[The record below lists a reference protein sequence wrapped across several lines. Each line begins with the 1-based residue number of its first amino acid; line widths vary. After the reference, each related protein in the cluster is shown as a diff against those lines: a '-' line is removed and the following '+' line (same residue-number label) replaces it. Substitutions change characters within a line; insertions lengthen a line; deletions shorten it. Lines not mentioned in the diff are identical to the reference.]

1 MGRESHRLNENKRQ
15 GGRVNL
21 TALPARLNTQTAP
34 LQPLRTAMP
43 SYTAPTKDT
52 QFVLH
57 DVLNI
62 KDAGIPGYDE
72 LELDF
77 TGAVLEEAGKIAR
90 DVLHPLNV
98 VGDTEGC
105 RLENGVVYTPTGFK
119 AAFEQ
124 VKEGGWP
131 GLDMPEQYGGQNM
144 PYVIGTAVGE
154 FFSGAN
160 QAFTMYQGLTHG
172 AASAILA
179 HGTDAQKDTYLP
191 KMVSCEWT
199 GTMNLTEPHCGTDLG
214 LMRTKAEPQDDGSYK
229 ITGQKIFISAGD
241 HDMSDNVIHL
251 VLAKI
256 PGGPEGIKGVSL
268 FIVPKFI
275 VNEDGTP
282 GERNGVSVGKIEEKM
297 GIHGNSTCVMNYDA
311 ATGWLLGDMHKGM
324 RAMFTMMNEAR
335 LGVGMQGLA
344 QAEAAYQNAVEY
356 AKDRLQGRD
365 VTGAKNP
372 DGPADPLIVHPD
384 IRRNLMDQ
392 KSFAE
397 GARAF
402 ILWGATMI
410 DKAHR
415 SEDKDA
421 DGLISLLTPVIKGFL
436 TDKGYDMTVQAQQV
450 YGGHGYI
457 EEWGMSQYTRDARIA
472 MIYEGAN
479 GVQALDLVG
488 RKLAQDGGKHVM
500 AFFDMVKGFCKENA
514 EISED
519 YAKDFIEPLKA
530 ASKDLQAA
538 GMYFMQNGMKNP
550 NNALAGSTDFMHMF
564 GHVCLGLM
572 WAMMGKAAQKALDEG
587 ASDAAFYET
596 KLATGRYYMA
606 RQLPATKLH
615 LARIETGAD
624 TVMALDAAQF

>member
-1 MGRESHRLNENKRQ
+1 
-15 GGRVNL
+15 
-21 TALPARLNTQTAP
+21 
-34 LQPLRTAMP
+34 MP
-43 SYTAPTKDT
+43 VYNAPTKDT

-57 DVLNI
+57 DVLKI
-62 KDAGIPGYDE
+62 SASDIPGYDE
-72 LELDF
+72 LEPEF
-77 TGAVLEEAGKIAR
+77 TGAVLEEAGKVA
-90 DVLHPLNV
+90 VNLLHPLNV

-119 AAFEQ
+119 DAFEQ
-124 VKEGGWP
+124 VKEGGWT
-131 GLDMPEQYGGQNM
+131 GLDMPEEYGGQNM
-144 PYVIGTAVGE
+144 PYVLGTAVGE
-154 FFSGAN
+154 MFSAAN

-214 LMRTKAEPQDDGSYK
+214 LMRTKAEPQGDGSYK
-229 ITGQKIFISAGD
+229 ITGQKIFISSGD
-241 HDMSDNVIHL
+241 HDMADNIIHL

-268 FIVPKFI
+268 FIVPKFL
-275 VNEDGTP
+275 VNEDGSL

-297 GIHGNSTCVMNYDA
+297 GIHGNSTCVMNYDG
-311 ATGWLLGDMHKGM
+311 ATGYLLGQEHKGM

-344 QAEAAYQNAVEY
+344 QAEAAYQNALEY

-365 VTGAKNP
+365 VTGVKNP

-384 IRRNLMDQ
+384 IRRSLMDQ
-392 KSFAE
+392 KSFVE

-402 ILWGATMI
+402 ILWGATLI

-415 SEDKDA
+415 AGDKDA
-421 DGLISLLTPVIKGFL
+421 DGLISLMTPVIKGFL
-436 TDKGYDMTVQAQQV
+436 TDEGYDMTVQAQQV

-500 AFFDMVKGFCKENA
+500 AFFDMVKTFCKEN
-514 EISED
+514 SG
-519 YAKDFIEPLKA
+519 KDEAYDKAFIEPLKA

-538 GMYFMQNGMKNP
+538 GMYFMQNGMTNP
-550 NNALAGSTDFMHMF
+550 NNALSGSYDFMHMF

-572 WAMMGKAAQKALDEG
+572 WAQMAKAAQEALDAG
-587 ASDAAFYET
+587 ASDKDFYET
-596 KLATGRYYMA
+596 KIATGRYYMA
-606 RQLPATKLH
+606 RRLPATGMH
-615 LARIETGAD
+615 LARIQTGAD
-624 TVMALDAAQF
+624 TVMALDAANF

>member
-1 MGRESHRLNENKRQ
+1 MPVYN
-15 GGRVNL
+15 
-21 TALPARLNTQTAP
+21 AP
-34 LQPLRTAMP
+34 I
-43 SYTAPTKDT
+43 KDM
-52 QFVLH
+52 QFILH
-57 DVLNI
+57 NVLNVSQS
-62 KDAGIPGYDE
+62 DIPGYNE
-72 LELDF
+72 LEAEF
-77 TGAVLEEAGKIAR
+77 TGAVLEEAGKVATN
-90 DVLHPLNV
+90 VLHPLNV

-105 RLENGVVYTPTGFK
+105 RLENGIVYTPTGFK
-119 AAFEQ
+119 DAFEQ
-124 VKEGGWP
+124 MKEGGWT
-131 GLDMPEQYGGQNM
+131 GLDMPEEYGGQNM
-144 PYVIGTAVGE
+144 PYVLGTAVGE
-154 FFSGAN
+154 MFSGSN

-179 HGTDAQKDTYLP
+179 HGTDDQKNTYLP
-191 KMVSCEWT
+191 NMVSCEWT

-214 LMRTKAEPQDDGSYK
+214 LMRTKAEPQGDGSYK
-229 ITGQKIFISAGD
+229 ITGQKIFISSGD
-241 HDMSDNVIHL
+241 HDMADNIIHL

-268 FIVPKFI
+268 FIVPKFM
-275 VNEDGTP
+275 VNEDGSL

-297 GIHGNSTCVMNYDA
+297 GIHGNSTCVMNYDE
-311 ATGWLLGDMHKGM
+311 ATGWLLGEEHKGM

-335 LGVGMQGLA
+335 LGVGMQGLS

-392 KSFAE
+392 KSFTE

-415 SEDKDA
+415 SGDKDA

-436 TDKGYDMTVQAQQV
+436 TDEGYDMTVQAQQV

-500 AFFDMVKGFCKENA
+500 AFFDMVKTFCKENSGKNEA
-514 EISED
+514 YD
-519 YAKDFIEPLKA
+519 KAFIEPLKT

-538 GMYFMQNGMKNP
+538 GMYFMQEGMKNP
-550 NNALAGSTDFMHMF
+550 NNALSGSYDFMHMF

-572 WAMMGKAAQKALDEG
+572 WAQMAKAAQEALDGG
-587 ASDAAFYET
+587 ASDKAFYET
-596 KLATGRYYMA
+596 KIDTGLFYMA
-606 RQLPATKLH
+606 RRLPATAMH
-615 LARIETGAD
+615 LARIQTGAD
-624 TVMALDAAQF
+624 TVMVLDAANF

>member
-1 MGRESHRLNENKRQ
+1 
-15 GGRVNL
+15 
-21 TALPARLNTQTAP
+21 
-34 LQPLRTAMP
+34 MP
-43 SYTAPTKDT
+43 SYTAPAKDA
-52 QFVLH
+52 QFILH
-57 DVLNI
+57 DVL
-62 KDAGIPGYDE
+62 KVSAQDIPGYPE
-72 LELDF
+72 LEPDF
-77 TGAVLEEAGKIAR
+77 TGAVLEEAGKIASE
-90 DVLHPLNV
+90 VLHPLNV
-98 VGDTEGC
+98 VGDQEGC
-105 RLENGVVYTPTGFK
+105 RLENGVVYTPKGFK
-119 AAFEQ
+119 DAFEQ

-131 GLDMPEQYGGQNM
+131 GIDMPEEFGGQNM

-154 FFSGAN
+154 FFSAAN

-179 HGTDAQKDTYLP
+179 HGTDEQKATYLP
-191 KMVSCEWT
+191 NMVSCQWT

-214 LMRTKAEPQDDGSYK
+214 LMRTKAEPQDDGSFR
-229 ITGQKIFISAGD
+229 ISGQKIFISSGD
-241 HDMSDNVIHL
+241 HDMAENIVHL

-268 FIVPKFI
+268 FIVPKFL
-275 VNEDGTP
+275 VNADGSV

-297 GIHGNSTCVMNYDA
+297 GIHGNSTCVMNYDGA
-311 ATGWLLGDMHKGM
+311 VGWLLGEEHKGM

-335 LGVGMQGLA
+335 VGVGMQGLA
-344 QAEAAYQNAVEY
+344 QADAAYQNALEY

-384 IRRNLMDQ
+384 IRRSLMDQ

-402 ILWGATMI
+402 LLWGATLI
-410 DKAHR
+410 DQAHR
-415 SEDKDA
+415 AGDKDA
-421 DGLISLLTPVIKGFL
+421 DGLISLMTPVIKGFL
-436 TDKGYDMTVQAQQV
+436 TDQGYDMTVQAQQV

-488 RKLAQDGGKHVM
+488 RKLGQHGGKYVL
-500 AFFDMVKGFCKENA
+500 AFFDMVKSFCQENKDV
-514 EISED
+514 SD
-519 YAKDFIEPLKA
+519 DFTKDFIKPLQA

-538 GMYFMQNGMKNP
+538 GMFFMQSGMKDP
-550 NNALAGSTDFMHMF
+550 NQALAGSYDFMHLF

-572 WAMMGKAAQKALDEG
+572 WARMGKAAQEALDAG
-587 ASDAAFYET
+587 AGDAAFYET

-606 RQLPATKLH
+606 RRLPATKLH
-615 LARIETGAD
+615 LARIESGAE
-624 TVMALDAAQF
+624 TVMALDADAF

>member
-1 MGRESHRLNENKRQ
+1 
-15 GGRVNL
+15 
-21 TALPARLNTQTAP
+21 
-34 LQPLRTAMP
+34 MP
-43 SYTAPTKDT
+43 SYTAPAKDA
-52 QFVLH
+52 QFILH
-57 DVLNI
+57 DVL
-62 KDAGIPGYDE
+62 KVSAQDIPGYSE
-72 LELDF
+72 LEPEF
-77 TGAVLEEAGKIAR
+77 TGAVLEEAGKIASE
-90 DVLHPLNV
+90 VLHPLNV
-98 VGDTEGC
+98 VGDQEGC
-105 RLENGVVYTPTGFK
+105 RLENGVVYTPKGFK
-119 AAFEQ
+119 DAFEQ

-131 GLDMPEQYGGQNM
+131 GIDMPEEFGGQNM

-154 FFSGAN
+154 FFSAAN

-179 HGTDAQKDTYLP
+179 HGTDEQKATYLP
-191 KMVSCEWT
+191 NMVSCQWT

-214 LMRTKAEPQDDGSYK
+214 LMRTKAEPQDDGSFR
-229 ITGQKIFISAGD
+229 ISGQKIFISSGD
-241 HDMSDNVIHL
+241 HDMAENIVHL

-268 FIVPKFI
+268 FIVPKFL
-275 VNEDGTP
+275 VNEDGSL

-297 GIHGNSTCVMNYDA
+297 GIHGNSTCVMNYDGA
-311 ATGWLLGDMHKGM
+311 VGWLLGEEHKGM

-335 LGVGMQGLA
+335 VGVGMQGLA
-344 QAEAAYQNAVEY
+344 QAEAAYQNALEY

-384 IRRNLMDQ
+384 IRRSLMDQ

-402 ILWGATMI
+402 LLWGATLI
-410 DKAHR
+410 DQAHR
-415 SEDKDA
+415 AGDKDA
-421 DGLISLLTPVIKGFL
+421 DGLISLMTPVIKGFL
-436 TDKGYDMTVQAQQV
+436 TDQGYDMTVQAQQV

-488 RKLAQDGGKHVM
+488 RKLGQHGGKYVL
-500 AFFDMVKGFCKENA
+500 AFFDMVKSFCQENKD
-514 EISED
+514 ISED
-519 YAKDFIEPLKA
+519 YTKDFIKPLQA

-538 GMYFMQNGMKNP
+538 GMFFMQTGMKDP
-550 NNALAGSTDFMHMF
+550 NQALAGSYDFMHLF

-572 WAMMGKAAQKALDEG
+572 WARMGKAAQEALDAG
-587 ASDAAFYET
+587 AGDAAFYET

-606 RQLPATKLH
+606 RRLPATKLH
-615 LARIETGAD
+615 LARIESGAE
-624 TVMALDAAQF
+624 TVMALDAGAF

>member
-1 MGRESHRLNENKRQ
+1 
-15 GGRVNL
+15 
-21 TALPARLNTQTAP
+21 
-34 LQPLRTAMP
+34 MP
-43 SYTAPTKDT
+43 SYTAPAKDA
-52 QFVLH
+52 QFILH
-57 DVLNI
+57 DVL
-62 KDAGIPGYDE
+62 KVSAQDIPGYPE
-72 LELDF
+72 LEPDF
-77 TGAVLEEAGKIAR
+77 TGAVLEEAGKIASE
-90 DVLHPLNV
+90 VLHPLNV
-98 VGDTEGC
+98 VGDQEGC
-105 RLENGVVYTPTGFK
+105 RLENGVVYTPKGFK
-119 AAFEQ
+119 DAFEQ

-131 GLDMPEQYGGQNM
+131 GIDMPEEFGGQNM

-154 FFSGAN
+154 FFSAAN

-179 HGTDAQKDTYLP
+179 HGTDEQKATYLP
-191 KMVSCEWT
+191 NMVSCQWT

-214 LMRTKAEPQDDGSYK
+214 LMRTKAEPQDDGSFR
-229 ITGQKIFISAGD
+229 ISGQKIFISSGD
-241 HDMSDNVIHL
+241 HDMAENIVHL

-268 FIVPKFI
+268 FIVPKFL
-275 VNEDGTP
+275 VNEDGSL

-297 GIHGNSTCVMNYDA
+297 GIHGNSTCVMNYDGA
-311 ATGWLLGDMHKGM
+311 VGWLLGEEHKGM

-335 LGVGMQGLA
+335 VGVGMQGLA
-344 QAEAAYQNAVEY
+344 QADAAYQNALEY

-384 IRRNLMDQ
+384 IRRSLMDQ

-402 ILWGATMI
+402 LLWGATLI
-410 DKAHR
+410 DQAHR
-415 SEDKDA
+415 AGDKDA
-421 DGLISLLTPVIKGFL
+421 DGLISLMTPVIKGFL
-436 TDKGYDMTVQAQQV
+436 TDQGYDMTVQAQQV

-488 RKLAQDGGKHVM
+488 RKLGQHGGKYVL
-500 AFFDMVKGFCKENA
+500 AFFDMVKSFCQENKDV
-514 EISED
+514 SD
-519 YAKDFIEPLKA
+519 DFTKDFIKPLQA

-538 GMYFMQNGMKNP
+538 GMFFMQSGMKDP
-550 NNALAGSTDFMHMF
+550 NQALAGSYDFMHLF

-572 WAMMGKAAQKALDEG
+572 WARMGKAAQEALDAG
-587 ASDAAFYET
+587 AGDAAFYET

-606 RQLPATKLH
+606 RRLPATKLH
-615 LARIETGAD
+615 LARIESGAE
-624 TVMALDAAQF
+624 TVMALDADAF

>member
-1 MGRESHRLNENKRQ
+1 
-15 GGRVNL
+15 
-21 TALPARLNTQTAP
+21 
-34 LQPLRTAMP
+34 MP
-43 SYTAPTKDT
+43 SYTPPVKDM

-57 DVLNI
+57 NVLNI
-62 KDAGIPGYDE
+62 TGQETPGYSD
-72 LELDF
+72 LEADF
-77 TGAVLEEAGKIAR
+77 TSAILEEAGKLTSE
-90 DVLHPLNV
+90 VLAPLNV

-105 RLENGVVYTPTGFK
+105 KLENGVVRTPTGFK
-119 AAFEQ
+119 AAFDQ
-124 VKEGGWP
+124 VREGGWP
-131 GLDMPEQYGGQNM
+131 GLDMPEQYGGQDM

-154 FFSGAN
+154 MFSSAN
-160 QAFTMYQGLTHG
+160 MAFTMYQGLTHG

-229 ITGQKIFISAGD
+229 ITGQKIFISAGE
-241 HDMSDNVIHL
+241 HDMADNIIHL

-256 PGGPEGIKGVSL
+256 TGAPEGIKGVSL

-275 VNEDGTP
+275 VKDDGGL
-282 GERNGVSVGKIEEKM
+282 GERNPVAVGKIEEKM
-297 GIHGNSTCVMNYDA
+297 GIHGNSTCVMNYDG
-311 ATGWLLGDMHKGM
+311 ATGYLLGEEHKGM

-335 LGVGMQGLA
+335 LGVGMQGLS
-344 QAEAAYQNAVEY
+344 QAEVAYQNALDY

-384 IRRNLMDQ
+384 IRRSLMDQ

-397 GARAF
+397 AGRAF
-402 ILWGATMI
+402 ILWGATLI
-410 DKAHR
+410 DAAHR
-415 SEDKDA
+415 GQDKEA
-421 DGLISLLTPVIKGFL
+421 DGLVSLLTPVIKGFL
-436 TDKGYDMTVQAQQV
+436 TDQGYDMTIKAQQV

-457 EEWGMSQYTRDARIA
+457 EEWGMSQFTRDARIA

-500 AFFDMVKGFCKENA
+500 AFFDLVKGFIRDNA
-514 EISED
+514 GQD
-519 YAKDFIEPLKA
+519 ADFDREFLDPLKA

-550 NNALAGSTDFMHMF
+550 NNALSGSYDFMHMF

-572 WAMMGKAAQKALDEG
+572 WAMMGKAARDALAEG
-587 ASDAAFYET
+587 AADTEFYET

-606 RQLPATKLH
+606 RQLPGTALH
-615 LARIETGAD
+615 LARIQSGAD
-624 TVMALDAAQF
+624 TVMALDAANF